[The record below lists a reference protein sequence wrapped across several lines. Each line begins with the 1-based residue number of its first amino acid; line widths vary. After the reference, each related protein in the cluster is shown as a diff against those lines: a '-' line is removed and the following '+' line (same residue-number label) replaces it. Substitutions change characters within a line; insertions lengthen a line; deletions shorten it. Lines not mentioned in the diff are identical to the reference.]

1 MAYPFTDETETPRI
15 TPAVQ
20 WLIALNVAV
29 FLLQLTLVSPAD
41 MQRALGFE
49 ARDLPHA
56 WWTAFTYMFVHGG
69 FWHLALN
76 MYTLWVFGPRVEHS
90 WSAGG
95 FTRYYVL
102 CGLGGFVAHLLFFHS
117 ALLVGAS
124 AAIFGVMYAYAKQWP
139 DDEVLFFGVVPM
151 KVKWLVA
158 LFVATNLVMGVLSLN
173 AGSGT
178 AYFAHLG
185 GVAAGFLILRSSPAE
200 GLARLRDRIAQVPD
214 VPDEPPRAVPKSLP
228 RTRERSEIDD
238 IVAKSKAMAAARRP
252 VAPAPPAKVPAAPG
266 KSEELNL
273 VLDTISEHGLES
285 LTKAERRL
293 LEEMSRKLRAPE

>member
-41 MQRALGFE
+41 MQLALGFE

-273 VLDTISEHGLES
+273 VLDKISEQGLES

-293 LEEMSRKLRAPE
+293 LEERSRKLRAPE

>member
-273 VLDTISEHGLES
+273 VLDKISEQGLES

>member
-252 VAPAPPAKVPAAPG
+252 VAPAPPAQVPAAPG

-273 VLDTISEHGLES
+273 VLDKISEQGLES

>member
-273 VLDTISEHGLES
+273 VLDKISEQGLES

-293 LEEMSRKLRAPE
+293 LEEMSRKLRAPV

>member
-252 VAPAPPAKVPAAPG
+252 VAPAPPATVPAAPG
-266 KSEELNL
+266 KREELNR
-273 VLDTISEHGLES
+273 VLDKISEQGLES